1 MDPLAVLR
9 DYAGRGDL
17 DKIIFTGDDILFGS
31 DYSFPAN
38 VPTMFTS
45 KQSGR
50 PYPLSAAVFLAQ
62 HNDLKHT
69 DFLQAA
75 RLRRIPPVS
84 LPDRKT
90 FLDFLQFGHN
100 TLPSEPLLPSSLPS
114 FTQEA
119 QPPPPPEDPD
129 DDEASTAHIR
139 AIERPLKDR
148 NSILDARGRDF
159 LAIYHSALRR
169 EEERVRN
176 KDSAPAAGRN
186 EPSAAAVSLSNPKAD
201 KPLGDGFVPIILVPS
216 ASQTLITIYNVRD
229 FLEDFVFVPSDE
241 KVRALKGSPKPEC
254 VTVQKKHIRGERA
267 GVAAG
272 PVAFEVR
279 DKPASLKADDWARV
293 VAVFVL
299 GKEWQF
305 KDWPFKDHVD
315 IFNKGEDFLLNF
327 IVLHC
332 LYICNLYKHL
342 KASFYSRTIRIITS
356 VIEAFQDFAIRFMEL
371 PNCPSTLQYW
381 ARILVFCIG
390 STL

>member
-9 DYAGRGDL
+9 DYAARGDL
-17 DKIIFTGDDILFGS
+17 DKIIFNGDDVLFGD
-31 DYSFPAN
+31 DYTFPAN
-38 VPTMFTS
+38 APTAFTS

-90 FLDFLQFGHN
+90 FLDFLHFGDSS
-100 TLPSEPLLPSSLPS
+100 LPSAEPLLPSS
-114 FTQEA
+114 FA
-119 QPPPPPEDPD
+119 QDAHPPPPPPLPEDEEGEGPD
-129 DDEASTAHIR
+129 ADDASTAHVR
-139 AIERPLKDR
+139 ALERPLKDR
-148 NSILDARGRDF
+148 NAVLDARGRDF
-159 LAIYHSALRR
+159 LAIYHAALRR
-169 EEERVRN
+169 EEDRLRN
-176 KDSAPAAGRN
+176 KDAAPSATGRH
-186 EPSAAAVSLSNPKAD
+186 EPSSTAAASLANPKLD
-201 KPLGDGFVPIILVPS
+201 KSLGDGFVPIILVPS

-241 KVRALKGSPKPEC
+241 KMRAMKGSPKPEC
-254 VTVQKKHIRGERA
+254 VTLQKKHVRGA
-267 GVAAG
+267 GG

-305 KDWPFKDHVD
+305 KDWPFKGHVD
-315 IFNKGEDFLLNF
+315 IFNKVIGFFVRFEDDSVDSAKVVKQWN
-327 IVLHC
+327 V
-332 LYICNLYKHL
+332 K
-342 KASFYSRTIRIITS
+342 IIS
-356 VIEAFQDFAIRFMEL
+356 ISKNKRHQDRPAALEVWDRLDEFVRAVRVSL
-371 PNCPSTLQYW
+371 
-381 ARILVFCIG
+381 A
-390 STL
+390 